1 MGDPLVARFEARGMT
16 AITRRGAVAGAIAA
30 ALFPSGAIGRGLDKI
45 AAEGVVRIAVYRDF
59 EPWSWKG
66 RDGAVIGIDVD
77 LGRAIAEALG
87 ARAQIVDFMAD
98 EDVGDDLRNMVW
110 RGSLVGGQT
119 CDIMMHVPVDRTL
132 ARANDRAVIGAPYY
146 REGFLMACG
155 PDVDCEVAPPAL
167 KGKRLVAELDSVP
180 DFYFSGSFGGV
191 LRGDTRHLMSGAAAV
206 EEVKAG
212 TADVVLATRA
222 QVEHA
227 LAGGAATVK
236 ARKGPLPALPSA
248 GWDVGL
254 AVKDDSRDLADRL
267 EQVVA
272 GLRADGTVE
281 TILRR
286 YGVSPRPPLA
296 T

>member
-1 MGDPLVARFEARGMT
+1 MSGASCRAP
-16 AITRRGAVAGAIAA
+16 TRRAMIAGALAA
-30 ALFPSGAIGRGLDKI
+30 AFAPVGAMARGLDTI
-45 AAEGVVRIAVYRDF
+45 TAAGVVRIAVYRDF

-66 RDGAVIGIDVD
+66 ADGTVMGIDVD
-77 LGRAIAEALG
+77 LGRAIAKALG
-87 ARAQIVDFMAD
+87 VRAEIVDFLAD

-119 CDIMMHVPVDRTL
+119 CDIMMHVPIDRQL

-155 PDVDCEVAPPAL
+155 VETDCEVAPAAF

-191 LRGDTRHLMSGAAAV
+191 LRTDTRHLMSGAAAV
-206 EEVKAG
+206 DAVKTG
-212 TADVVLATRA
+212 DADVVLATRA
-222 QVEHA
+222 QIEHA
-227 LAGGAATVK
+227 LAAGAPRVK
-236 ARKGPLPALPSA
+236 TRKGPLPALPSA

-267 EQVVA
+267 DRIVA
-272 GLRADGTVE
+272 GLRSDGTVAA
-281 TILRR
+281 ILARH
-286 YGVSPRPPLA
+286 GVSDRAPLA